1 MKRILPMMTLPLF
14 CANAFADD
22 CDEGVSAHDAMDYGE
37 AVAAFTHC
45 IDEAGESPALLQQRG
60 RAHMKSGDY
69 DAAMVDFTAAIGI
82 DESFAPA
89 WNSRAW
95 VYYLQGNLGSAS
107 ENIETAAR
115 LDPDNPRILDTHAHI
130 LAAQGE
136 MEQAGTM
143 FDKGMQQQTPQGV
156 EKIQRKLKE
165 AGYDPGPV
173 DGVYGPRTR
182 SALEACARD
191 ACNIWEQA

>member
-1 MKRILPMMTLPLF
+1 
-14 CANAFADD
+14 
-22 CDEGVSAHDAMDYGE
+22 
-37 AVAAFTHC
+37 
-45 IDEAGESPALLQQRG
+45 
-60 RAHMKSGDY
+60 
-69 DAAMVDFTAAIGI
+69 
-82 DESFAPA
+82 
-89 WNSRAW
+89 
-95 VYYLQGNLGSAS
+95 
-107 ENIETAAR
+107 
-115 LDPDNPRILDTHAHI
+115 
-130 LAAQGE
+130 